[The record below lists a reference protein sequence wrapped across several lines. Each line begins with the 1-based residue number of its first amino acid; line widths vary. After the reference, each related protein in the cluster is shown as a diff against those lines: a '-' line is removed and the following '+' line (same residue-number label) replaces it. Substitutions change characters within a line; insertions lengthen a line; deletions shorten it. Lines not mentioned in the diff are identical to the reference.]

1 MSILISNSADAA
13 HYLKQNQSKLQ
24 KSLKRLSSGKKIIG
38 GADDPGGLAVSM
50 KLNAS
55 IKRLAGAESNVQNGL
70 SFLEVQD
77 GMLETVGNIV
87 TRMSELK
94 GLYDDDPLKSS
105 DEKDSYDTEF
115 KDLQSQLDSIVSSKF
130 NGVSLFNSTE
140 ATYGNLKVDTS
151 QDKISIGVSADG
163 GTSITIYKSLLKAGL
178 SDGTNDFTSGNL
190 TLDEDNSGV
199 TVDNLN
205 TVLDSVAWL
214 RSQNGGGQGRL
225 QFMQESLSL
234 QRINMTAALSRI
246 EDIDLAAETANLA
259 KHSIMTQ
266 ASAAMVAQANN
277 QNDIALMLLS

>member
-1 MSILISNSADAA
+1 
-13 HYLKQNQSKLQ
+13 
-24 KSLKRLSSGKKIIG
+24 
-38 GADDPGGLAVSM
+38 
-50 KLNAS
+50 
-55 IKRLAGAESNVQNGL
+55 
-70 SFLEVQD
+70 
-77 GMLETVGNIV
+77 
-87 TRMSELK
+87 
-94 GLYDDDPLKSS
+94 
-105 DEKDSYDTEF
+105 
-115 KDLQSQLDSIVSSKF
+115 VSSKF
-130 NGVSLFNSTE
+130 NGVDLFNSTV
-140 ATYGNLKVDTS
+140 TDFSNLKVDAQ
-151 QDKISIGVSADG
+151 QDKVSIGVSADG

-178 SDGTNDFTSGNL
+178 NDGTNDFTTGSL

-266 ASAAMVAQANN
+266 ASAAMVAQANS